1 MKRLLSLGSVI
12 LALFVLCGCQKQ
24 EPAELADMSSAVV
37 GNEYQTILWEDRT
50 YVPYCAIAKSDCGK
64 QIGIVDGDKNDRVY
78 EYAGYST
85 DAWLI
90 NIYVTYEM
98 DGAMLYREI
107 HVSEIPE
114 GLQSEYAW
122 ND

>member
-1 MKRLLSLGSVI
+1 MKRILALGSV
-12 LALFVLCGCQKQ
+12 VLMISGLCACQNQ
-24 EPAELADMSSAVV
+24 ELAEMSTAA
-37 GNEYQTILWEDRT
+37 GDGYQAIVWEDRT
-50 YVPYCAIAKSDCGK
+50 YVPYCAVAKSDCGK

-107 HVSEIPE
+107 NVSEIPE
-114 GLQSEYAW
+114 GFRSEYAW